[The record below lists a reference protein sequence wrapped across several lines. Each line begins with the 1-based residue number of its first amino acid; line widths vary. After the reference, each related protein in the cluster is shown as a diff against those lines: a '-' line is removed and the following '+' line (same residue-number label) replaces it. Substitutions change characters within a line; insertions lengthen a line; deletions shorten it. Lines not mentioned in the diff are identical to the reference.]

1 MRFRESDGSPK
12 QGGFELLYGN
22 LLAPGS
28 SPCMQVV
35 KVHARLLFL
44 SCLIVCFLP
53 LSSAAQS
60 SRETEAQ
67 NDIQAAKQA
76 QQKGDYAQA
85 VDGYRAALKLMPE
98 TPELYSN
105 LGIAYYY
112 KKEYERAIEA
122 FRQALKRKPNLE
134 GPNLFLGMAYIR
146 TGQYEESIKPLRKA
160 ISLNPKLSLAYINL
174 GASYNEVGKAEEAL
188 EVLQRAEK
196 IFPNDEEV
204 LYSLGSLHY
213 DLMFKTYGKMAQ
225 VAPNSYRYHQV
236 MGQSFEER
244 QEYPGAI
251 VEFKLALEKNPQ
263 APGLHYALGNA
274 YWLQGHND
282 EAKSEFEAELQI
294 APEDYLSTWK
304 LGNIYLQE
312 RQFDKALTYLQKA
325 IQEKPG
331 LGQAYQDLGKLY
343 LRTNDD
349 KRALFYLQKVVQM
362 APTEANP
369 HYLLALAYRHLGN
382 TAESHTEMDLFEK
395 LSKAQIERRRPP
407 NAMLA
412 GHGDETE
419 EIHSSDAP
427 VAH

>member
-1 MRFRESDGSPK
+1 MTASESDRSPK
-12 QGGFELLYGN
+12 HCGFQLPSEPLLV
-22 LLAPGS
+22 PGS
-28 SPCMQVV
+28 GLSREAV
-35 KVHARLLFL
+35 KMYARLLFM
-44 SCLIVCFLP
+44 SCLIVSFLP

-60 SRETEAQ
+60 SREAEAEKE
-67 NDIQAAKQA
+67 IQTAKQA
-76 QQKGDYAQA
+76 QAKGDYARA
-85 VDGYRAALKLMPE
+85 VAGYQAALKLMPDA
-98 TPELYSN
+98 PELYSN

-112 KKEYERAIEA
+112 QKQYERAIEVLKE
-122 FRQALKRKPNLE
+122 ALQRKPDLE

-146 TGQYEESIKPLRKA
+146 TSQYEASIKPLEKA
-160 ISLNPKLSLAYINL
+160 ISLNPKLRLAYINL
-174 GASYNEVGKAEEAL
+174 GASYNEAGKGEEAL
-188 EVLQRAEK
+188 QVLQRVEK

-204 LYSLGSLHY
+204 LYSLGSLY
-213 DLMFKTYGKMAQ
+213 YALMFKTYGKMAR
-225 VAPNSYRYHQV
+225 VAPNSYRYDQV

-244 QEYPGAI
+244 GEYPGAI
-251 VEFKLALEKNPQ
+251 AEFKRALEQNPQ
-263 APGLHYALGNA
+263 APGLHYALGNV
-274 YWLQGHND
+274 YWLEGQND
-282 EAKSEFEAELQI
+282 KAVPEFEAELQI

-312 RQFDKALTYLQKA
+312 RQYDKALTYLQKA
-325 IQEKPG
+325 IQERPS
-331 LGQAYQDLGKLY
+331 LDQAYRDLGKLY
-343 LRTNDD
+343 MQTNDN

-369 HYLLALAYRHLGN
+369 HYLLALTYRHLGN